1 MLHLV
6 TLHLPEI
13 EIYGNNYNN
22 SKKQLTLLGEECN
35 MI

>member
-6 TLHLPEI
+6 TLHLSEI

-22 SKKQLTLLGEECN
+22 SKKQLTLLGVECN